1 MFFPAKFCF
10 WFLEN
15 SSTFII
21 TIRPF
26 PCIKRVFPHLN
37 YNPMVQTDISQFT
50 RECNDWRET
59 LRSHR
64 DELHQ
69 MQMKLLK
76 AVNHALS
83 REEQTELEHLQN
95 QLHIQLINVHDLKH
109 AVKLHDRKLKLEVS
123 GTPNLQ
129 FSDNV
134 SAYHENLYDNYQ
146 SLSTTL
152 SDLRNDLNHF
162 VQVVQ

>member
-1 MFFPAKFCF
+1 
-10 WFLEN
+10 
-15 SSTFII
+15 
-21 TIRPF
+21 
-26 PCIKRVFPHLN
+26 
-37 YNPMVQTDISQFT
+37 MVQTDISQFA

-69 MQMKLLK
+69 MQTTLQK
-76 AVNHALS
+76 AVNHPLS

-109 AVKLHDRKLKLEVS
+109 AVKIHNRKLDYEVS
-123 GTPNLQ
+123 GMPIPQ

-146 SLSTTL
+146 MLESTL
-152 SDLRNDLNHF
+152 SELRHDLDHF
-162 VQVVQ
+162 VHAVQ

>member
-1 MFFPAKFCF
+1 
-10 WFLEN
+10 
-15 SSTFII
+15 
-21 TIRPF
+21 
-26 PCIKRVFPHLN
+26 
-37 YNPMVQTDISQFT
+37 MVLTDISQFT

-69 MQMKLLK
+69 MQTALQR
-76 AVNHALS
+76 AVNHALTK
-83 REEQTELEHLQN
+83 EEQSELEHLQN

-109 AVKLHDRKLKLEVS
+109 AVKQHDRKLHMTVS
-123 GTPNLQ
+123 GSSDVQ
-129 FSDNV
+129 FSDNI
-134 SAYHENLYDNYQ
+134 SAYHENLFDNYQ
-146 SLSTTL
+146 SLTTTL